1 MYSVFLDN
9 RFDIA
14 KLLLQHKAD
23 PNLVSKVTFKGM
35 KREVYYLPL
44 TFAAD
49 RLPIDYMKVLLEYSA
64 DPSVAYVSRDGKK
77 HLNATYPMNVVVK
90 STYLPSKWSRDEYLD
105 DIRNKIELLLS
116 YGADFSTK
124 DNVAYTVFEDAEINP
139 EILLYIMDKEKN
151 TKLYGSKLMKNSKNS
166 WKNSNQETRVIY
178 EKIINKL
185 TEAGYK

>member
-1 MYSVFLDN
+1 
-9 RFDIA
+9 
-14 KLLLQHKAD
+14 
-23 PNLVSKVTFKGM
+23 
-35 KREVYYLPL
+35 
-44 TFAAD
+44 
-49 RLPIDYMKVLLEYSA
+49 MKVLLEYGA

-90 STYLPSKWSRDEYLD
+90 STYLPSKWSRDEYFD

-124 DNVAYTVFEDAEINP
+124 DNVGYAVFEDAEINP